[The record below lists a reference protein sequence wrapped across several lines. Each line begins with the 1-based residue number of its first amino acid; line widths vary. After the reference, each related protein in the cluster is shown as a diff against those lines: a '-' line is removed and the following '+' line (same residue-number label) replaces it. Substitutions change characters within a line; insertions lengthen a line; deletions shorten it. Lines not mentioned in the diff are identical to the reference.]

1 MRFQI
6 DFTPTKRR
14 PRIKRNGQSYDPKE
28 NQREKRAMV
37 AAFNAQC
44 GSIAPFEGAV
54 SVKVDIYRRMP
65 KNRPKKVLRER
76 DTYKPDADNIAKAV
90 LDAMNGLAFVDDS
103 QVVSLSVTKH
113 DRTHRDG
120 DMVAVEIE
128 EVAR

>member
-6 DFTPTKRR
+6 GFTPTKRR

-44 GSIAPFEGAV
+44 GAVAPFEGAV
-54 SVKVDIYRRMP
+54 AVKVDIYRRMP

-113 DRTHRDG
+113 DRTRRDG

>member
-1 MRFQI
+1 MRFEI

-14 PRIKRNGQSYDPKE
+14 PRIKRNGHSYDPKE

-44 GSIAPFEGAV
+44 GAVAPLEGAV

-65 KNRPKKVLRER
+65 KNRPQKLLREF

-103 QVVSLSVTKH
+103 QVVSLTATKH
-113 DRTHRDG
+113 DRTHRDS

>member
-44 GSIAPFEGAV
+44 GSVAPFEGAL

>member
-14 PRIKRNGQSYDPKE
+14 PRIKRNGQSYDPNE

-44 GSIAPFEGAV
+44 GSVAPFEGAV

>member
-1 MRFQI
+1 
-6 DFTPTKRR
+6 
-14 PRIKRNGQSYDPKE
+14 
-28 NQREKRAMV
+28 MV

-44 GSIAPFEGAV
+44 GSVAPFEGAV

-76 DTYKPDADNIAKAV
+76 DTYKLDADNVAKAV

>member
-1 MRFQI
+1 MRFEI

-37 AAFNAQC
+37 AAFKAQC
-44 GSIAPFEGAV
+44 GAVAPLEGAV

-65 KNRPKKVLRER
+65 KNRPKKLLREL

-103 QVVSLSVTKH
+103 QVVSLTATKH
-113 DRTHRDG
+113 DRTHRESDI
-120 DMVAVEIE
+120 VAVEIE

>member
-1 MRFQI
+1 MRFEI

-37 AAFNAQC
+37 AAFKAQC
-44 GSIAPFEGAV
+44 GAVAPLEGAV

-65 KNRPKKVLRER
+65 KNRPQKLLREF

-90 LDAMNGLAFVDDS
+90 LDAMP
-103 QVVSLSVTKH
+103 
-113 DRTHRDG
+113 
-120 DMVAVEIE
+120 AVEETQYVRHVRFEHPLRILMDGKKQE
-128 EVAR
+128 GAVLIPTK

>member
-1 MRFQI
+1 MRFEI
-6 DFTPTKRR
+6 DFTPMKRR

-37 AAFNAQC
+37 AAFKAQC
-44 GSIAPFEGAV
+44 GAVVPLEGAV

-65 KNRPKKVLRER
+65 KNRPQKLLREF

-103 QVVSLSVTKH
+103 QVVSLTATKH
-113 DRTHRDG
+113 DRTHRES

>member
-1 MRFQI
+1 MRFEI

-14 PRIKRNGQSYDPKE
+14 PRIKSNGQSYDPKE

-37 AAFNAQC
+37 AAFKAQC
-44 GSIAPFEGAV
+44 GAVAPLEGAV
-54 SVKVDIYRRMP
+54 SAKVDIYRRMP
-65 KNRPKKVLRER
+65 KNRPKKLLRER

-113 DRTHRDG
+113 DRTRRDG

>member
-1 MRFQI
+1 
-6 DFTPTKRR
+6 
-14 PRIKRNGQSYDPKE
+14 
-28 NQREKRAMV
+28 
-37 AAFNAQC
+37 
-44 GSIAPFEGAV
+44 
-54 SVKVDIYRRMP
+54 MP

-113 DRTHRDG
+113 DRTHRESDI
-120 DMVAVEIE
+120 VTVEIE

>member
-44 GSIAPFEGAV
+44 GSVAPFEGAV
-54 SVKVDIYRRMP
+54 AVKVDIYRRMP

-113 DRTHRDG
+113 DRTRRDG

>member
-44 GSIAPFEGAV
+44 GSVVPFEGAV
-54 SVKVDIYRRMP
+54 SVKVNNYRRMP